1 MIISKYDQNV
11 FKDFLFYFIFF
22 VGAFEVY
29 RHPLDVGLIP
39 LEHHLRLNHK
49 MLTGG
54 FEPLH

>member
-1 MIISKYDQNV
+1 MIISKYAQNV
-11 FKDFLFYFIFF
+11 FKDFLFYFILF

-39 LEHHLRLNHK
+39 LEHHL
-49 MLTGG
+49 LTGG